1 MFNEF
6 HECFVSK
13 DKKIQTVL
21 EFIICV
27 NCYGLKVPIPP
38 IIGQCRQSVYESLS
52 KYVKIPVICMYISND
67 NDFIQNKWLNSFFS
81 DHSTSKN
88 IKMCKICLIHSLK
101 TF

>member
-1 MFNEF
+1 MTNQDMFNEF

-52 KYVKIPVICMYISND
+52 KYVKIRVICMYISND
-67 NDFIQNKWLNSFFS
+67 NDF
-81 DHSTSKN
+81 SKQM
-88 IKMCKICLIHSLK
+88 IE
-101 TF
+101 